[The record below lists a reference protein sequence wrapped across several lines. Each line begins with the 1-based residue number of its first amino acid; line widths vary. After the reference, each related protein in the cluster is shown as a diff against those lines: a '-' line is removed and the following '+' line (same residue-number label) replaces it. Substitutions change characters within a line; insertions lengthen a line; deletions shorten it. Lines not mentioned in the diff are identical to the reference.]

1 MRLRS
6 TRSGARPATRT
17 NSRLAGFSG
26 GQIVIADWRDALP
39 KEPNK
44 LRTAVVVEDKA
55 LFDPTIPT

>member
-1 MRLRS
+1 
-6 TRSGARPATRT
+6 
-17 NSRLAGFSG
+17 LAGFSG

-44 LRTAVVVEDKA
+44 PRTAVVVEDKA